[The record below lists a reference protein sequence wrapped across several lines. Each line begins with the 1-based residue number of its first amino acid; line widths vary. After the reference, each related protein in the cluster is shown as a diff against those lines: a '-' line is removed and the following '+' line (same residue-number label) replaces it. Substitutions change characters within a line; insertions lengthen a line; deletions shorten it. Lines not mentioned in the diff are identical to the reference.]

1 MANNQISKAFQFEGQ
16 PEEQFRIT
24 LRLQNDEEVYSH
36 PKSSEP
42 RQGQCS
48 RCHRTQCWHSKTGAL
63 LEPLMKKLRHDE
75 TECAICKDAINA
87 RQWLFHNPYCNH
99 VLHFECYHM
108 HCQNDRRAAHLCPT
122 CRQPIRPWLITD
134 YFDASLPE
142 IVPSKALC
150 QAAKASHAAVIK
162 GDLFVSADAK
172 LPFNVGHLSFTED
185 QVIQVKSTRRAKFQY
200 AWPQTSEEGA
210 ELDRVTTYVRHHLQE
225 FTRLPEISRVIGCWI
240 ELAATGER
248 CCALVL
254 STWLASVDVK
264 IFPAVI
270 DGWPVHLDSRQPR
283 MIMDVALD
291 RPYEHPSPSPMFSPT
306 SAIAVAGEPNGS
318 CAFVARRQD
327 KATFIAI
334 TAAHVLM
341 TRDEKRA
348 YDITATFP
356 APDAAPTDVDWVIS
370 TDRNAPRYPIGQ
382 RVFPAGACPVDVAYV
397 EEIGQDSIVVDA
409 TTHTIN
415 IDNVVVILE
424 EGAVQPD
431 PNEQTDYEFCGLRS
445 GRSQGR
451 YVGADYNL
459 LLTQYDA
466 QGDILDPPTQPR
478 WMFAGEDHFGE
489 AGDLGSLVWRCNPD
503 STHTAIGILVQE
515 IGNAG
520 DRRGGLVVPW
530 EQVLQALPDDIVL

>member
-172 LPFNVGHLSFTED
+172 LPFNVGQLSFTED
-185 QVIQVKSTRRAKFQY
+185 QVIQVKSTRRA
-200 AWPQTSEEGA
+200 
-210 ELDRVTTYVRHHLQE
+210 
-225 FTRLPEISRVIGCWI
+225 
-240 ELAATGER
+240 
-248 CCALVL
+248 
-254 STWLASVDVK
+254 
-264 IFPAVI
+264 
-270 DGWPVHLDSRQPR
+270 
-283 MIMDVALD
+283 
-291 RPYEHPSPSPMFSPT
+291 
-306 SAIAVAGEPNGS
+306 N
-318 CAFVARRQD
+318 
-327 KATFIAI
+327 
-334 TAAHVLM
+334 
-341 TRDEKRA
+341 
-348 YDITATFP
+348 
-356 APDAAPTDVDWVIS
+356 
-370 TDRNAPRYPIGQ
+370 
-382 RVFPAGACPVDVAYV
+382 
-397 EEIGQDSIVVDA
+397 
-409 TTHTIN
+409 
-415 IDNVVVILE
+415 
-424 EGAVQPD
+424 
-431 PNEQTDYEFCGLRS
+431 
-445 GRSQGR
+445 
-451 YVGADYNL
+451 
-459 LLTQYDA
+459 
-466 QGDILDPPTQPR
+466 ILDPPTQPR